1 MAHGQVFLV
10 GIIKKIRRRKGVFAL
25 NKGNIYVVIVS
36 VKHKSAIKLAQKL
49 IKKGFNPAR
58 IVVVTNIMN
67 VEPLL
72 ALGILPKN
80 IGKKNRAGFAGGLN
94 LGSEMAVRNDT
105 FASVICLSTEIAE
118 KRLMEVFATAIECE
132 GDITKKKMFAI
143 GSKGEDGML
152 VCRAETIMSTFL
164 VNDIK
169 NGGTTL
175 EELYTILEKS
185 GITIE
190 FKEV

>member
-1 MAHGQVFLV
+1 M
-10 GIIKKIRRRKGVFAL
+10 ISL

-36 VKHKSAIKLAQKL
+36 VKHKSAIKLAQRL

-58 IVVVTNIMN
+58 IVVVTNITN
-67 VEPLL
+67 IEPLL

-94 LGSEMAVRNDT
+94 IGSEMAVRNDT